1 MKKKILLTA
10 LALTLTFTTLTGCQ
24 KESTDQTSVS
34 QSQES
39 STFSG
44 TLEEKKDFMFIV
56 TDSDGLSYAFNFE
69 EKPEGLDDLNV
80 GDTVKVT
87 YTGTVS
93 EIDPFLGE
101 IISIERVA
109 E

>member
-1 MKKKILLTA
+1 MRTRYLYNRTKN
-10 LALTLTFTTLTGCQ
+10 TGGSHE
-24 KESTDQTSVS
+24 KENFINSFSTYFNFYNS
-34 QSQES
+34 
-39 STFSG
+39 FSG

-93 EIDPFLGE
+93 EIDPFVGE